1 MHYNF
6 YLFVNLRIAIL
17 PNETEYDIQY
27 GNDIAL
33 YEIYNTSNF
42 NDGEL
47 PEYECIVNFLQDL
60 KTKIK
65 FCI

>member
-1 MHYNF
+1 MNYNF

-27 GNDIAL
+27 GNDLAL

-42 NDGEL
+42 NDEKL
-47 PEYECIVNFLQDL
+47 AEYECIVNFLQDL

-65 FCI
+65 ICI

>member
-1 MHYNF
+1 MNYNF

-27 GNDIAL
+27 GNDLAL

-42 NDGEL
+42 NDEKL
-47 PEYECIVNFLQDL
+47 AEYECIVNFLQDL

-65 FCI
+65 LCI